1 MLFQNLKNFIK
12 KKGGWIPFD
21 SFMFECLYGND
32 DSYYM
37 RKNASSAGLPFGP
50 SGDYV
55 TSASLGHW
63 MAKAYANSYAN
74 IISEIHNIDKEIFT
88 IREYGPGNGELAA
101 KILIE
106 LFDQEILPKKYE
118 MLEISQSFIEFQKK
132 KIANIL
138 KQHDESLYLEANK
151 ILEWKLVKVD
161 CENFSTNT
169 DIDIEPINGL
179 VIANEIIDSFP
190 VKVALW
196 QPNDEILELG
206 IRINNESDLEFQ
218 NRLADDKLIEKVLHR
233 KNQAKQNGHLWTTPR
248 MLDICLHTERWLEI
262 LMSKLNYGELIVSD
276 YGLERY
282 ELDSDNRIESNVT
295 AFFKHTQISKLNE
308 CLKNVGNQDLTY
320 LVDFSQLSEF
330 FLNQCD
336 CYFFLKSQAAWLIDS
351 GVLDQFYR
359 NQDFLSNNH
368 QMIEEVGNLQK
379 LLSDNEMGQSF
390 LFCHVFK
397 SNSSTA

>member
-1 MLFQNLKNFIK
+1 MVLQNIKNLIN

-21 SFMFECLYGND
+21 SFMFECLYGNE
-32 DSYYM
+32 DSYYI
-37 RKNASSAGLPFGP
+37 RKNASVAGLPFGP

-63 MAKAYANSYAN
+63 MAKAYANSYAA
-74 IISEIHNIDKEIFT
+74 IISETHHIDKEVFS

-106 LFDQEILPKKYE
+106 LFDQEIPPKKYE
-118 MLEISQSFIEFQKK
+118 MLEISQSFIEFQKT
-132 KIANIL
+132 KIANSL
-138 KQHDESLYLEANK
+138 KQHDESLYLRAKK
-151 ILEWKLVKVD
+151 ILEWKLVEVD
-161 CENFSTNT
+161 YEGFAANT
-169 DIDIEPINGL
+169 DIEPINGL

-206 IRINNESDLEFQ
+206 IRINDDGDLEFQ
-218 NRLADDKLIEKVLHR
+218 NRLANDKLIDKVLHR
-233 KNQAKQNGHLWTTPR
+233 KNQAKQNGHSWKTPR
-248 MLDICLHTERWLEI
+248 MLDICLHTERWLKI

-282 ELDSDNRIESNVT
+282 ELDSDNRIESNVM

-308 CLKNVGNQDLTY
+308 CLKNVGGQDLTY

-330 FLNQCD
+330 FLDQHD
-336 CYFFLKSQAAWLIDS
+336 CYFNLKSQAAWLIDS
-351 GVLDQFYR
+351 GVLDQLAR
-359 NQDFLSNNH
+359 NQDFLIKSH
-368 QMIEEVGNLQK
+368 KMVEEVGNLQK

-397 SNSSTA
+397 KNFSGS

>member
-1 MLFQNLKNFIK
+1 MVLQNLKNFIK

-37 RKNASSAGLPFGP
+37 RKKDRLAGLPFGR

-63 MAKAYANSYAN
+63 MAKAYAQSYAR
-74 IISEIHNIDKEIFT
+74 IISKTSSIDREVFV

-106 LFDQEILPKKYE
+106 LFDQDILPKKYE
-118 MLEISQSFIEFQKK
+118 MLEISQSFIEFQKT
-132 KIANIL
+132 KITDIL
-138 KQHDESLYLEANK
+138 KQYNESLYLRANK
-151 ILEWKLVKVD
+151 ILKWKLVEVD
-161 CENFSTNT
+161 CEGFVTNT
-169 DIDIEPINGL
+169 DIDPINGL

-196 QPNDEILELG
+196 QPTDEILELG
-206 IRINNESDLEFQ
+206 IRINDEGDLEFQ
-218 NRLADDKLIEKVLHR
+218 NRLADDKLIKKVLHR
-233 KNQAKQNGHLWTTPR
+233 KNQAIQNGHSWTTPR
-248 MLDICLHTERWLEI
+248 MLDICLHTEPWLNN

-295 AFFKHTQISKLNE
+295 AFFKHTQISKLNG
-308 CLKNVGNQDLTY
+308 CLKNVGGQDLTY

-330 FLNQCD
+330 FLDQCD
-336 CYFFLKSQAAWLIDS
+336 CYFQLKSQAAWLIDS
-351 GVLDQFYR
+351 GVLDQFTR
-359 NQDFLSNNH
+359 NQDFLSKSH

-397 SNSSTA
+397 NNFSPA

>member
-1 MLFQNLKNFIK
+1 MVLQNLKNLIK
-12 KKGGWIPFD
+12 KKGGWISFD

-37 RKNASSAGLPFGP
+37 RKNTSLSGLPFGP

-63 MAKAYANSYAN
+63 MAKAYAHSYAR
-74 IISEIHNIDKEIFT
+74 IISNTPSIDKELFV

-106 LFDQEILPKKYE
+106 LFDQDIPPKKYE
-118 MLEISQSFIEFQKK
+118 MLEVSKRFIEFQKNN
-132 KIANIL
+132 IADIL
-138 KQHDESLYLEANK
+138 KQYDKSLYLRANK
-151 ILEWKLVKVD
+151 ILEWKLVEVD
-161 CENFSTNT
+161 CEEFATNT
-169 DIDIEPINGL
+169 DIDPINGL

-206 IRINNESDLEFQ
+206 IRISAKGDLEFQ
-218 NRLADDKLIEKVLHR
+218 NRSADDKLIEKVLHR
-233 KNQAKQNGHLWTTPR
+233 KNQAKQNGHLWKTPR
-248 MLDICLHTERWLEI
+248 MLDVCLHTKRWLKI

-308 CLKNVGNQDLTY
+308 CLKNVGGQDLTY

-330 FLNQCD
+330 FLDQNDCD
-336 CYFFLKSQAAWLIDS
+336 FNLKSQAAWLIDS
-351 GVLDQFYR
+351 GVLDQFAQ
-359 NQDFLSNNH
+359 NQDILNKSH
-368 QMIEEVGNLQK
+368 AMVKEVGDLQK

-397 SNSSTA
+397 KNSSSA

>member
-1 MLFQNLKNFIK
+1 MVLQNLKNFIK

-21 SFMFECLYGND
+21 SFMFECLYGSD

-37 RKNASSAGLPFGP
+37 RKNTGLSGLPFGP

-55 TSASLGHW
+55 TSASLGQW
-63 MAKAYANSYAN
+63 MAKAYAYSYAR
-74 IISEIHNIDKEIFT
+74 IISQAPNIDKEVFS
-88 IREYGPGNGELAA
+88 IREYGPGTGELAA

-106 LFDQEILPKKYE
+106 LFDQGILPKKYE
-118 MLEISQSFIEFQKK
+118 MLEISQGFIESQKN
-132 KIANIL
+132 KIADIL
-138 KQHDESLYLEANK
+138 RQYDESLYRKANK
-151 ILEWKLVKVD
+151 ILEWKLVEVD
-161 CENFSTNT
+161 CEEFATNT
-169 DIDIEPINGL
+169 NIDPINGL

-206 IRINNESDLEFQ
+206 IRINDEGNLEFQ
-218 NRLADDKLIEKVLHR
+218 NRLANDELIRKVLHR
-233 KNQAKQNGHLWTTPR
+233 KNQAQENGHSWTTPR
-248 MLDICLHTERWLEI
+248 MLDICFHTERWLKI
-262 LMSKLNYGELIVSD
+262 LMGKFNYGELIISD

-295 AFFKHTQISKLNE
+295 SFFKHTQISKLNE
-308 CLKNVGNQDLTY
+308 CLKNVGDQDLTY

-330 FLNQCD
+330 FLGQHD
-336 CYFFLKSQAAWLIDS
+336 CHFNLKSQAAWLIDS
-351 GVLDQFYR
+351 GVLNYVSR
-359 NQDFLSNNH
+359 NQDFLTKS
-368 QMIEEVGNLQK
+368 QEMIMEVGNLQK

-397 SNSSTA
+397 NNSFEV

>member
-1 MLFQNLKNFIK
+1 MVLKNLKNFIK

-37 RKNASSAGLPFGP
+37 RKNTSLSGLPFGP

-63 MAKAYANSYAN
+63 MAKAYAQSYAR
-74 IISEIHNIDKEIFT
+74 IISKTPKIDKEVLA

-106 LFDQEILPKKYE
+106 LFDQGIPLKKYE
-118 MLEISQSFIEFQKK
+118 MLEISQSFIEFQKN
-132 KIANIL
+132 KITDIL
-138 KQHDESLYLEANK
+138 MRHDESLYLWANK
-151 ILEWKLVKVD
+151 ILEWKLVEVD
-161 CENFSTNT
+161 CEGFAANT
-169 DIDIEPINGL
+169 DIDPINGL
-179 VIANEIIDSFP
+179 VIANEIVDSFP

-196 QPNDEILELG
+196 QPTDEILELG
-206 IRINNESDLEFQ
+206 IRINNEGDLEFQ
-218 NRLADDKLIEKVLHR
+218 NRLADDKLIKKVLQR
-233 KNQAKQNGHLWTTPR
+233 KNQAIQNGHSWTTPR
-248 MLDICLHTERWLEI
+248 MLDICLHTEPWLKI
-262 LMSKLNYGELIVSD
+262 LMSKLNYGELIISD

-282 ELDSDNRIESNVT
+282 ELDSDNRLESNVT

-308 CLKNVGNQDLTY
+308 CLKNVGGQDLTY

-330 FLNQCD
+330 FLDQCD
-336 CYFFLKSQAAWLIDS
+336 CYFQLKSQAAWLIDS
-351 GVLDQFYR
+351 GVLDQFSR
-359 NQDFLSNNH
+359 NQDCLSKSH

-397 SNSSTA
+397 NNFSPA

>member
-1 MLFQNLKNFIK
+1 MVLQNLKNFIK

-37 RKNASSAGLPFGP
+37 RKKDRLAGLPFGR

-63 MAKAYANSYAN
+63 MAKAYAQSFAR
-74 IISEIHNIDKEIFT
+74 IISKTSSIDKEVFV

-106 LFDQEILPKKYE
+106 LFDQDILPKKYE
-118 MLEISQSFIEFQKK
+118 MLEISQSFIEFQKT
-132 KIANIL
+132 KITDIL
-138 KQHDESLYLEANK
+138 KQYNESLYLRANK
-151 ILEWKLVKVD
+151 ILKWKLVEVD
-161 CENFSTNT
+161 SEEFATNT
-169 DIDIEPINGL
+169 DIEPINGL

-190 VKVALW
+190 VKIALW

-206 IRINNESDLEFQ
+206 IKINDEGDLEFQ
-218 NRLADDKLIEKVLHR
+218 NRLPDDQLIEKVLHR
-233 KNQAKQNGHLWTTPR
+233 KNQARQNGHFWTTPR
-248 MLDICLHTERWLEI
+248 MLDICPHTERWLKI
-262 LMSKLNYGELIVSD
+262 LMSKLNYGELILSD

-282 ELDSDNRIESNVT
+282 ELDSDHRVESNVT

-308 CLKNVGNQDLTY
+308 CLKNVGGQDLTY

-330 FLNQCD
+330 FLDQCD
-336 CYFFLKSQAAWLIDS
+336 CYFQLKSQAAWLIDS
-351 GVLDQFYR
+351 GVLDQFTR
-359 NQDFLSNNH
+359 NQDFLSKSH

-397 SNSSTA
+397 NNFSPA

>member
-1 MLFQNLKNFIK
+1 MVLQNLKNYIK
-12 KKGGWIPFD
+12 RKGGWIPFD
-21 SFMFECLYGND
+21 SFMFECLYGSD

-37 RKNASSAGLPFGP
+37 RKNPSVSGLPFGP

-63 MAKAYANSYAN
+63 MAKAYAHSYAR
-74 IISEIHNIDKEIFT
+74 IISEAHSIDKEVFA

-106 LFDQEILPKKYE
+106 LFDQDIPLRKYE
-118 MLEISQSFIEFQKK
+118 MLEISQGFIEFQKI
-132 KIANIL
+132 KIADIL
-138 KQHDESLYLEANK
+138 KQYDESLYLRAKE
-151 ILEWKLVKVD
+151 ILEWKLVEVD
-161 CENFSTNT
+161 CEEFATNT
-169 DIDIEPINGL
+169 DIEPINGL

-190 VKVALW
+190 VKVAIW

-206 IRINNESDLEFQ
+206 VGINDEGELEFQ
-218 NRLADDKLIEKVLHR
+218 NRLADHKLTEKVLHR

-248 MLDICLHTERWLEI
+248 MLDICFHTEQWLKI
-262 LMSKLNYGELIVSD
+262 LMDKLNYGELIVSD

-295 AFFKHTQISKLNE
+295 AFFQHTQTSKLNE
-308 CLKNVGNQDLTY
+308 CLKNVGDQDLTY

-330 FLNQCD
+330 FLDQND
-336 CYFFLKSQAAWLIDS
+336 CYFNLKSQAAWFIDS
-351 GVLDQFYR
+351 GVLDHFAR
-359 NQDFLSNNH
+359 NQDFSNKSH
-368 QMIEEVGNLQK
+368 EMIKEVGNLQK

-397 SNSSTA
+397 KNSSVA

>member
-1 MLFQNLKNFIK
+1 MVLQNLKNLIK

-21 SFMFECLYGND
+21 SFMFGCLYGND

-37 RKNASSAGLPFGP
+37 RKNTSLSGLPFGP

-63 MAKAYANSYAN
+63 MAKAYARSYAR
-74 IISEIHNIDKEIFT
+74 IISNTPSIDKELFV

-106 LFDQEILPKKYE
+106 LFDQDIPLKKYE
-118 MLEISQSFIEFQKK
+118 LLEISKRFIEFQKT
-132 KIANIL
+132 KIADIL
-138 KQHDESLYLEANK
+138 KQYDKSLYRRANK
-151 ILEWKLVKVD
+151 ILEWKLVEVD
-161 CENFSTNT
+161 SEEFATNT
-169 DIDIEPINGL
+169 DIDPINGL

-190 VKVALW
+190 VKVAVW

-206 IRINNESDLEFQ
+206 ISINDKGDLEFQ
-218 NRLADDKLIEKVLHR
+218 NRLADDTLVEKVLHR
-233 KNQAKQNGHLWTTPR
+233 KNQAKQNGHLWSTPR
-248 MLDICLHTERWLEI
+248 MLDVCLHTERWLKI

-295 AFFKHTQISKLNE
+295 AFFKHTQTTKLNE
-308 CLKNVGNQDLTY
+308 CLKNVGGQDLTY

-330 FLNQCD
+330 FLDQNDCD
-336 CYFFLKSQAAWLIDS
+336 FNLKSQTAWLIDS
-351 GVLDQFYR
+351 GVLEQFAQ
-359 NQDFLSNNH
+359 NQDFLNKSH
-368 QMIEEVGNLQK
+368 ALIKEVGDLQK

-390 LFCHVFK
+390 LFCHIFK
-397 SNSSTA
+397 NNF

>member
-1 MLFQNLKNFIK
+1 MVLQNLKNFIK

-37 RKNASSAGLPFGP
+37 RKNTSLSGLPFGP

-63 MAKAYANSYAN
+63 MAKAYADIYSG
-74 IISEIHNIDKEIFT
+74 IISKTSNIDKEVFA
-88 IREYGPGNGELAA
+88 IREYGPGTGELAA

-106 LFDQEILPKKYE
+106 LFDQGILPKKYE
-118 MLEISQSFIEFQKK
+118 MLEISQSFIEFQKN
-132 KIANIL
+132 KIADIL
-138 KQHDESLYLEANK
+138 KRHDESLYLKAND
-151 ILEWKLVKVD
+151 ILEWKLVQVD
-161 CENFSTNT
+161 CEEFAINT
-169 DIDIEPINGL
+169 DIDPINGL

-196 QPNDEILELG
+196 QPTDEILELG
-206 IRINNESDLEFQ
+206 IRINHEGDLEFQ
-218 NRLADDKLIEKVLHR
+218 NQLADDKLIEKVLHR
-233 KNQAKQNGHLWTTPR
+233 KNQALENGHSWTNPR
-248 MLDICLHTERWLEI
+248 MLDVCLHTERWLKI
-262 LMSKLNYGELIVSD
+262 LMGKINYGELIISD

-308 CLKNVGNQDLTY
+308 CLKNVGSQDLTY

-330 FLNQCD
+330 FLDQND
-336 CYFFLKSQAAWLIDS
+336 CYFHLKSQAAWLIDS
-351 GVLDQFYR
+351 GVLDHFSR
-359 NQDFLSNNH
+359 NQDFLTKSH
-368 QMIEEVGNLQK
+368 EMIKEVGNLQK

-397 SNSSTA
+397 KNLSVA

>member
-1 MLFQNLKNFIK
+1 MVLQNLKNYIK
-12 KKGGWIPFD
+12 RKGGWIPFD

-37 RKNASSAGLPFGP
+37 RKNPSVSGLPFGP

-63 MAKAYANSYAN
+63 MAKAYAHSYAR
-74 IISEIHNIDKEIFT
+74 IISEAHSIDKEVFA

-106 LFDQEILPKKYE
+106 LFDQDIPPRKYE
-118 MLEISQSFIEFQKK
+118 MLEISQGFIEFQKI
-132 KIANIL
+132 KIADIL
-138 KQHDESLYLEANK
+138 KQYDESLYLRAKK
-151 ILEWKLVKVD
+151 ILEWKLVEVD
-161 CENFSTNT
+161 CEEFATNT
-169 DIDIEPINGL
+169 DIEPINGL

-190 VKVALW
+190 VKVAIW

-206 IRINNESDLEFQ
+206 VRINDEGELEFQ
-218 NRLADDKLIEKVLHR
+218 NRLADDKLTGKVLHR

-248 MLDICLHTERWLEI
+248 MLDICFHTEQWLKI
-262 LMSKLNYGELIVSD
+262 LMDKLNYGELIVSD

-295 AFFKHTQISKLNE
+295 AFFQHTQTSKLNE
-308 CLKNVGNQDLTY
+308 CLKNVGDQDLTY

-330 FLNQCD
+330 FLDQND
-336 CYFFLKSQAAWLIDS
+336 CYFNLKSQAAWFVDS
-351 GVLDQFYR
+351 GVLDHFAR
-359 NQDFLSNNH
+359 NQDFSNKSH
-368 QMIEEVGNLQK
+368 EVIKEVGNLQK

-397 SNSSTA
+397 KNFSVA

>member
-1 MLFQNLKNFIK
+1 MVLQKIKNFIK

-37 RKNASSAGLPFGP
+37 RKGTSLSGLPFGP

-55 TSASLGHW
+55 TSASLGRW
-63 MAKAYANSYAN
+63 MAKAYAQSYAR
-74 IISEIHNIDKEIFT
+74 IISKMPSIDKEVFA

-106 LFDQEILPKKYE
+106 LFDQDIPLKKYE
-118 MLEISQSFIEFQKK
+118 MLEISQCFIEFQKT
-132 KIANIL
+132 KIEDIL
-138 KQHDESLYLEANK
+138 KQYDESLYFKANK
-151 ILEWKLVKVD
+151 ILEWKLVEVD
-161 CENFSTNT
+161 CEEFATNT
-169 DIDIEPINGL
+169 DIEPINGL
-179 VIANEIIDSFP
+179 IIANEIIDSFP

-196 QPNDEILELG
+196 QPKDQILELG
-206 IRINNESDLEFQ
+206 IRVNDEGDLEFQ
-218 NRLADDKLIEKVLHR
+218 NQLADDKLAEKVLHR

-248 MLDICLHTERWLEI
+248 MLDVCLHTERWLKI

-295 AFFKHTQISKLNE
+295 AFFQHTQISKLNE
-308 CLKNVGNQDLTY
+308 CLKNVGGQDLTY

-330 FLNQCD
+330 FMDQHD
-336 CYFFLKSQAAWLIDS
+336 CYFNLKSQAAWLIDS
-351 GVLDQFYR
+351 GVLDQFAR
-359 NQDFLSNNH
+359 NKDFLSKSH
-368 QMIEEVGNLQK
+368 KMVEEVGNLQK

-397 SNSSTA
+397 KNSSLA

>member
-1 MLFQNLKNFIK
+1 MVLQNLKNFIK
-12 KKGGWIPFD
+12 ENGGWIPFD

-37 RKNASSAGLPFGP
+37 RKNTSLSGLPFGP

-63 MAKAYANSYAN
+63 MAKAYAHIYAR
-74 IISEIHNIDKEIFT
+74 IISKTPSFAKEVFA

-106 LFDQEILPKKYE
+106 LFEQDIPLKKYE
-118 MLEISQSFIEFQKK
+118 MLEISQSFIEFQKN
-132 KIANIL
+132 KIADIL
-138 KQHDESLYLEANK
+138 KQHDESLYLRANK

-161 CENFSTNT
+161 CEEFATNT
-169 DIDIEPINGL
+169 DIDPINGL

-196 QPNDEILELG
+196 QPTDEILELG
-206 IRINNESDLEFQ
+206 IRINDEGDLEFQ
-218 NRLADDKLIEKVLHR
+218 NRLADDKLTEKVLQR
-233 KNQAKQNGHLWTTPR
+233 KNQSKQNGHLWTTPR
-248 MLDICLHTERWLEI
+248 MLDICLHTERWLKI
-262 LMSKLNYGELIVSD
+262 MMSKLNYGEVIVSD

-295 AFFKHTQISKLNE
+295 AFFKHTQSSKLNE
-308 CLKNVGNQDLTY
+308 CLKNVGDQDLTY

-330 FLNQCD
+330 FLNQD
-336 CYFFLKSQAAWLIDS
+336 NCYFHLKSQTAWLIDS
-351 GVLDQFYR
+351 GVLDQFAQ
-359 NQDFLSNNH
+359 NQDFLNKS
-368 QMIEEVGNLQK
+368 QEMITEVGNLQK

-397 SNSSTA
+397 KNSSPA

>member
-1 MLFQNLKNFIK
+1 MVLQNLKNFIK

-37 RKNASSAGLPFGP
+37 RKNPSVSGLPFGP

-63 MAKAYANSYAN
+63 MAKAYAHSYAR
-74 IISEIHNIDKEIFT
+74 IISEAHSIDKEVFA

-106 LFDQEILPKKYE
+106 LFDQGILPKKYE
-118 MLEISQSFIEFQKK
+118 MLEISQSFIEFQKN
-132 KIANIL
+132 KITDIL
-138 KQHDESLYLEANK
+138 MRHDESLYLRANQ

-161 CENFSTNT
+161 YEGFAANA
-169 DIDIEPINGL
+169 DIDPINGL

-196 QPNDEILELG
+196 QPTDEILELG
-206 IRINNESDLEFQ
+206 IRINDEGDLEFQ
-218 NRLADDKLIEKVLHR
+218 NRLADDKLIKKVLHR
-233 KNQAKQNGHLWTTPR
+233 KNQAIQNGHSWTTPR
-248 MLDICLHTERWLEI
+248 MLDICLHTEPWLNN

-308 CLKNVGNQDLTY
+308 CLKNVGGQDLTY

-330 FLNQCD
+330 FLDQCD
-336 CYFFLKSQAAWLIDS
+336 CYFQLKSQAAWLIDS
-351 GVLDQFYR
+351 GVLDQFTR
-359 NQDFLSNNH
+359 NQDFLSKSH

-397 SNSSTA
+397 NNFSPA

>member
-1 MLFQNLKNFIK
+1 MVLQNLKNFIK

-37 RKNASSAGLPFGP
+37 RKKDSLAGLPFGS

-63 MAKAYANSYAN
+63 MAKAYAQSFAR
-74 IISEIHNIDKEIFT
+74 IISKTSSIDKEVFV

-106 LFDQEILPKKYE
+106 LFDQDILPKKYE
-118 MLEISQSFIEFQKK
+118 MLEISQSFIEFQKT
-132 KIANIL
+132 KITDIL
-138 KQHDESLYLEANK
+138 KQYNESLYLRANK
-151 ILEWKLVKVD
+151 ILKWKLVEVD
-161 CENFSTNT
+161 CEGFVANT
-169 DIDIEPINGL
+169 DIDPINGL

-190 VKVALW
+190 VKIALW

-206 IRINNESDLEFQ
+206 IKINDEGDLEFQ
-218 NRLADDKLIEKVLHR
+218 NRIPDDQLIEKVLHR
-233 KNQAKQNGHLWTTPR
+233 KNQARQNGHFWTTPR
-248 MLDICLHTERWLEI
+248 MLDICPHTERWLKI
-262 LMSKLNYGELIVSD
+262 LMSKLNYGELILSD

-282 ELDSDNRIESNVT
+282 ELDSDHRVESNVT

-308 CLKNVGNQDLTY
+308 CLKNVGGQDLTY

-330 FLNQCD
+330 FLDQHD
-336 CYFFLKSQAAWLIDS
+336 CHFKLKSQAAWLIDS
-351 GVLDQFYR
+351 GVLDQFAR
-359 NQDFLSNNH
+359 NQDFLCKSH

-397 SNSSTA
+397 KNSS